1 MSPASSL
8 RHVIVLLGEERYAI
22 PMERIQEFI
31 ASRPLTRI
39 PNAPAFIRGL
49 INLRGQVLPMIDL
62 GMKLGLPPLKDSKFD
77 IILIV
82 EVDGRRLG
90 LKVSGVTELL
100 DIEEESIQET
110 PDFSSRIQTAF
121 VRGICHIEE
130 ELVILLDIDHLLSR
144 EEIEALDVQD

>member
-22 PMERIQEFI
+22 PMEKAQEFI
-31 ASRPLTRI
+31 AGRPLTRI

-62 GMKLGLPPLKDSKFD
+62 GMKLGLPPRKDSKFD

-110 PDFSSRIQTAF
+110 PEFSSRIQTAF

-130 ELVILLDIDHLLSR
+130 EPVILLDIDHLLSR
-144 EEIEALDVQD
+144 EEIEAFDVED